1 MELFTHRYRSL
12 SVLVAAVLGQ
22 LLLLGYQIRG
32 REEVP
37 LVRVWAVTAVTG
49 LASLIESAA
58 EGAGAVARSYLLL
71 VHVRRENEQLRR
83 ELDELK
89 LEALRLR
96 AELARAERAEA
107 LRLFQ
112 ARTASRTLAA
122 RIIGAGP
129 VLNSKVVFVDVGSR
143 HGVEAGMAV
152 ITPDGVVGRVQ
163 AAYPASSRV
172 VLVTDPS
179 FAAGVISQRHHIQGT
194 LKGKGVSLCAVDYI
208 QNEDK
213 LEPGEWF
220 YTSGDDRVFPRG
232 LPVGPAVVV
241 RRGKLLK
248 EVLVA
253 PSGLGNGLEEVLIVI
268 EGVHQPV
275 PAQAPAALS
284 TLHLLPPPPADPGQL
299 APEQTGRAASL
310 ETDADR
316 LRERYRRIGQ
326 AQGHT
331 FGEGLPG
338 AAPPDFT
345 LEPAPPKPAAPDA
358 SAPPPPAP

>member
-1 MELFTHRYRSL
+1 MKLFTHRYRSM
-12 SVLVAAVLGQ
+12 SVLVAAVLAQ
-22 LLLLGYQIRG
+22 LLLLGYQIRS
-32 REEVP
+32 REDVP
-37 LVRVWAVTAVTG
+37 LVRVWVVTAVTE
-49 LASLIESAA
+49 LSSLVESAA
-58 EGAGAVARSYLLL
+58 AGAGALARNYLLL
-71 VHVRRENEQLRR
+71 IGVRQENERLRR

-89 LEALRLR
+89 LEALHLK

-112 ARTASRTLAA
+112 ARTPSRTLAA

-129 VLNSKVVFVDVGSR
+129 VLNSKVVFVDVGAG

-152 ITPDGVVGRVQ
+152 ITPDGVVGRVR
-163 AAYPASSRV
+163 AVYPGSSQV
-172 VLVTDPS
+172 VLLTDPS
-179 FAAGVISQRHHIQGT
+179 FAAGVISQRNHIQGT
-194 LKGKGVSLCAVDYI
+194 LKGKGVSLCAVDHI
-208 QNEDK
+208 QNEEK
-213 LEPGEWF
+213 LEAGEWF

-253 PSGLGNGLEEVLIVI
+253 PSGLRNGLEEVLIVL

-275 PAQAPAALS
+275 PAEAPPVS
-284 TLHLLPPPPADPGQL
+284 TLHLLPPPPAGPAQ
-299 APEQTGRAASL
+299 AAWEETGPAAAL

-316 LRERYRRIGQ
+316 LRERYRRIGK

-338 AAPPDFT
+338 SAPPDFT
-345 LEPAPPKPAAPDA
+345 VEPEPAKPAAPGA
-358 SAPPPPAP
+358 SGPPRPAP

>member
-12 SVLVAAVLGQ
+12 SVLFAAVLAQ
-22 LLLLGYQIRG
+22 LLLLGYQIRS
-32 REEVP
+32 REDVP
-37 LVRVWAVTAVTG
+37 LVRVWAVTAVTEV
-49 LASLIESAA
+49 ASLLETAA
-58 EGAGAVARSYLLL
+58 EGAGAIVRHYLLL
-71 VHVRRENEQLRR
+71 IGVRQENERLRR
-83 ELDELK
+83 ELDALK
-89 LEALRLR
+89 LEAQHLR

-112 ARTASRTLAA
+112 ARTPSRTLAA

-129 VLNSKVVFVDVGSR
+129 VLNSKVVFVDAGSR
-143 HGVEAGMAV
+143 QGVEAGMAV
-152 ITPDGVVGRVQ
+152 ITPDGVVGRVR
-163 AAYPASSRV
+163 AAYPTSSQV

-179 FAAGVISQRHHIQGT
+179 FAAGVISQRHHTQGT

-213 LEPGEWF
+213 LEEGEWF

-253 PSGLGNGLEEVLIVI
+253 PSGLGNGLEEVLIVL

-275 PAQAPAALS
+275 PAETPAVT
-284 TLHLLPPPPADPGQL
+284 TLHLLPAPPADPAL
-299 APEQTGRAASL
+299 AGSEQTGPGVSL

-326 AQGHT
+326 MQGHT
-331 FGEGLPG
+331 FGEGPPG
-338 AAPPDFT
+338 SAPPDFT
-345 LEPAPPKPAAPDA
+345 IEPAPAKPAAPDA
-358 SAPPPPAP
+358 SGPPPPAP